1 MIMTINETKLQE
13 FVGKMLQD
21 LGAAVNSPL
30 VLIGDRLGL
39 YQAIASQGSVDSTKL
54 AALTKISERYA
65 REWLAAQAAS
75 GYIEY
80 DAETEQFQMNP
91 EQIAVFVDEDS
102 PTYMM
107 GGFYSLSSVFS
118 SEPKLVEAFRTGEG
132 ISWGEHSECLFCG
145 TAKFFRPTYKT
156 YLTSEWLPSL
166 EKVMEKLEKGSKVAD
181 VGCGHGCSTIIM
193 AEAFPNSEFYG
204 FDFHEPSIMAAQKQA
219 QAKGLKNVTFA
230 VTTAKTYPGNNYDLV
245 AFFDCLHDMGDP
257 VGAIAHVKKT
267 LKPDGTLM
275 LVEPFAHDRLAE
287 NLNTIGRVM
296 YGFSTTVCT
305 PSSLSQEVGLA
316 LGAQAGEKQL
326 REVITSGGFSRFRRA
341 NETPFNLILEA
352 RI

>member
-1 MIMTINETKLQE
+1 MTINEAKLQE
-13 FVGKMLQD
+13 FVGKILQD

-30 VLIGDRLGL
+30 VLIGDQLGL
-39 YQAIASQGSVDSTKL
+39 YKAIASHGSVDSTKL
-54 AALTKISERYA
+54 AELTNINERYA

-80 DAETEQFQMNP
+80 EPENEQFHLNP

-102 PTYMM
+102 PNYMM
-107 GGFYSLSSVFS
+107 GGFYALSSVFS
-118 SEPKLVEAFRTGEG
+118 SEPKLVEAFRSGEG
-132 ISWGEHSECLFCG
+132 ISWGDHSECLFCG
-145 TAKFFRPTYKT
+145 TAKFFRPTYKN

-166 EKVMEKLEKGSKVAD
+166 EDVMKKLEKGSKVAD
-181 VGCGHGCSTIIM
+181 VGCGHGYSTIIM
-193 AEAFPNSEFYG
+193 AEAFPNSEFFG
-204 FDFHEPSIMAAQKQA
+204 FDFHEPSIIAAQKQA
-219 QAKGLKNVTFA
+219 QEKGLKNVTFE
-230 VTTAKTYPGNNYDLV
+230 VTTAKSYPGNNYDLV

-257 VGAIAHVKKT
+257 VGAITHVKET

-275 LVEPFAHDRLAE
+275 LVEPFAHDQLAD
-287 NLNTIGRVM
+287 NLNTFSRFM
-296 YGFSTTVCT
+296 YGFSTTFCT

-316 LGAQAGEKQL
+316 LGGQAGEKRL
-326 REVITSGGFSRFRRA
+326 REVVTSGGFGQFRRA

>member
-1 MIMTINETKLQE
+1 MTINQAKLEE

-21 LGAAVNSPL
+21 LGAAVNSTL
-30 VLIGDRLGL
+30 VLIGDKLGL
-39 YQAIASQGSVDSTKL
+39 YQAIASQGAVDSTKL
-54 AALTKISERYA
+54 AELTNVSERYA

-107 GGFYSLSSVFS
+107 GGFYSLSSVSS
-118 SEPKLVEAFRTGEG
+118 SEPKLVEAFRSGEG
-132 ISWGEHSECLFCG
+132 ISWGDHSECLFCG

-156 YLTSEWLPSL
+156 YLTSQWLPSL
-166 EKVMEKLEKGSKVAD
+166 KDVMAKLEQGSKVAD

-193 AEAFPNSEFYG
+193 AEAFPNSEFCG
-204 FDFHEPSIMAAQKQA
+204 FDFHEPSIIAAQKQA
-219 QAKGLKNVTFA
+219 QEKGLKNVTFA

-257 VGAIAHVKKT
+257 VGAIAHVKET

-275 LVEPFAHDRLAE
+275 LVEPFAHDRLAD
-287 NLNTIGRVM
+287 NLNTLGRVM

-305 PSSLSQEVGLA
+305 PKEKLDKIGQPSLVLGLE
-316 LGAQAGEKQL
+316 LLIFRSWQAK
-326 REVITSGGFSRFRRA
+326 RA
-341 NETPFNLILEA
+341 TY
-352 RI
+352 

>member
-1 MIMTINETKLQE
+1 MTINQAKLEE

-21 LGAAVNSPL
+21 LGAAVNSTL

-39 YQAIASQGSVDSTKL
+39 YRAIADYGSVNSTKL
-54 AALTKISERYA
+54 AELTDISERYA

-75 GYIEY
+75 GYIDY
-80 DAETEQFQMNP
+80 DAQTEQFQLNP
-91 EQIAVFVDEDS
+91 AQIAVFVDEDS
-102 PTYMM
+102 PTYMI
-107 GGFYSLSSVFS
+107 GGFYSLASVAS
-118 SEPKLVEAFRTGEG
+118 SEPKLEEAFRSGEG
-132 ISWGEHSECLFCG
+132 ISWGDHSECLFCG

-156 YLTSEWLPSL
+156 YLTSQWLPSL
-166 EKVMEKLEKGSKVAD
+166 KDAIEKLEKGAKVAD
-181 VGCGHGCSTIIM
+181 VGCGHGCSTAIM

-204 FDFHEPSIMAAQKQA
+204 FDFHEPSIMAAREQA
-219 QAKGLKNVTFA
+219 QAKGLKNVSFA
-230 VTTAKTYPGNNYDLV
+230 VTTAKTYPGNDYDLV

-257 VGAIAHVKKT
+257 VGAIAHVKET

-275 LVEPFAHDRLAE
+275 LVEPFAGDRLTD
-287 NLNTIGRVM
+287 NLNTLGRVM

-316 LGAQAGEKQL
+316 LGAQAGEKRL
-326 REVITSGGFSRFRRA
+326 REVVTSGGFSRFRRA
-341 NETPFNLILEA
+341 NETQFNFILEA

>member
-1 MIMTINETKLQE
+1 MIMTINESKLPE
-13 FVGKMLQD
+13 FVDKMLQD
-21 LGAAVNSPL
+21 LGAAVSSPL
-30 VLIGDRLGL
+30 VLIGDRLRL
-39 YQAIASQGSVDSTKL
+39 YQAITAHGSVNSTKL

-118 SEPKLVEAFRTGEG
+118 SETKLVEAFRSGEG
-132 ISWGEHSECLFCG
+132 ISWGDHSECLFCG

-156 YLTSEWLPSL
+156 YLTSQWLPSL
-166 EKVMEKLEKGSKVAD
+166 EDVRPKLEQGAKVAD

-204 FDFHEPSIMAAQKQA
+204 FDFHEPSIMAAQQQA
-219 QAKGLKNVTFA
+219 QENGLKNVTFA

-257 VGAIAHVKKT
+257 IGAIAHVKET
-267 LKPDGTLM
+267 LKPEGTLM
-275 LVEPFAHDRLAE
+275 LNPIQFE
-287 NLNTIGRVM
+287 NWSFV
-296 YGFSTTVCT
+296 
-305 PSSLSQEVGLA
+305 Q
-316 LGAQAGEKQL
+316 K
-326 REVITSGGFSRFRRA
+326 
-341 NETPFNLILEA
+341 
-352 RI
+352 

>member
-1 MIMTINETKLQE
+1 MTINEAKLKE
-13 FVGKMLQD
+13 FTGKMLQD
-21 LGAAVNSPL
+21 LGAAVSSSL
-30 VLIGDRLGL
+30 VLIGDKLGL
-39 YQAIASQGSVDSTKL
+39 YQAIASHGCVDSTKL
-54 AALTKISERYA
+54 AELTNISERYA

-80 DAETEQFQMNP
+80 DESTEKFHMTP

-102 PTYMM
+102 PTYMI
-107 GGFYSLSSVFS
+107 GGFYSLSSVWS
-118 SEPKLVEAFRTGEG
+118 SELSLLQAFRSGQG
-132 ISWGEHSECLFCG
+132 LSWGDHSECLFCG
-145 TAKFFRPTYKT
+145 TAKFFRPTYQT

-166 EKVMEKLEKGSKVAD
+166 EDVMEKLKKGSKVAD
-181 VGCGHGCSTIIM
+181 VGCGHGCSTMIM
-193 AEAFPNSEFYG
+193 AEAFPNSEFFG
-204 FDFHEPSIMAAQKQA
+204 FDFHQPSIIAAQKQA
-219 QAKGLKNVTFA
+219 EEKGLLNVNFE
-230 VTTAKTYPGNNYDLV
+230 VTTAKTYPGKNYDLV

-257 VGAIAHVKKT
+257 VGAITHVKET

-275 LVEPFAHDRLAE
+275 LVEPFAHDKLAD
-287 NLNTIGRVM
+287 NLNDLGRVM

-316 LGAQAGEKQL
+316 LGAQAGEKRL
-326 REVITSGGFSRFRRA
+326 REVVQSGGFSRFRRA

>member
-1 MIMTINETKLQE
+1 MTINEAKLQE

-21 LGAAVNSPL
+21 LGAAVNSSL
-30 VLIGDRLGL
+30 VLIGDQLGL
-39 YQAIASQGSVDSTKL
+39 YQAIASHGCVDSTKL
-54 AALTKISERYA
+54 AQLANISERYA

-118 SEPKLVEAFRTGEG
+118 SQPLLVEAFRSGEG
-132 ISWGEHSECLFCG
+132 ISWGDHSECLFCG

-156 YLTSEWLPSL
+156 YLTSQWLPSL
-166 EKVMEKLEKGSKVAD
+166 EDMMAKLEKGSKVAD
-181 VGCGHGCSTIIM
+181 VGCGHGCSTLIM
-193 AEAFPNSEFYG
+193 AEAFPNSEFCG
-204 FDFHEPSIMAAQKQA
+204 FDFHEPSIIAAQKQA
-219 QAKGLKNVTFA
+219 QEKRLNNVTFE

-257 VGAIAHVKKT
+257 VGAIAHVKET

-275 LVEPFAHDRLAE
+275 LVEPFARDRLAD
-287 NLNTIGRVM
+287 NLNTLGRVM
-296 YGFSTTVCT
+296 YGFSTTICT

-316 LGAQAGEKQL
+316 LGSQAGEKRL
-326 REVITSGGFSRFRRA
+326 REVVTSGGFSQFRRA
-341 NETPFNLILEA
+341 NQTPFNLILEA

>member
-1 MIMTINETKLQE
+1 MTINQTKLEE

-21 LGAAVNSPL
+21 LGAAVNSSL
-30 VLIGDRLGL
+30 VLIGDQLGL
-39 YQAIASQGSVDSTKL
+39 YGAIASHGAVDSTKL
-54 AALTKISERYA
+54 AELANISERYA

-91 EQIAVFVDEDS
+91 AQIAVFVDEDS

-107 GGFYSLSSVFS
+107 GAFYSLSSVFS
-118 SEPKLVEAFRTGEG
+118 SQPKLVEAFRSGEG
-132 ISWGEHSECLFCG
+132 ISWGSHSECLFCG

-166 EKVMEKLEKGSKVAD
+166 EDAIAKLEKGSKVAD
-181 VGCGHGCSTIIM
+181 VGCGHGCSTTIM

-204 FDFHEPSIMAAQKQA
+204 FDFHEPSIVAAQKQA
-219 QAKGLKNVTFA
+219 REQGIENVTFEVA
-230 VTTAKTYPGNNYDLV
+230 TAKNYPGNNYDLV

-257 VGAIAHVKKT
+257 VGAIAHVKET

-275 LVEPFAHDRLAE
+275 LVEPFAHDRLAD
-287 NLNTIGRVM
+287 NLNTFGRVM

-305 PSSLSQEVGLA
+305 PSSLNQEVGLA
-316 LGAQAGEKQL
+316 LGAQAGEKRL
-326 REVITSGGFSRFRRA
+326 REVVTSGGFSQFRRA
-341 NETPFNLILEA
+341 NQTPFNLILEA